1 MTDDVNDTP
10 ASDTSDSAAGWR
22 PLPYDGFPAQA
33 GPILYKPARDGGL
46 PLFAMRADGRHTN
59 VHGIVHGGA
68 LMTLA
73 DTGLGITV
81 WEASGRKPCVT
92 VQFGIQF
99 LDAVHPGEFV
109 ELDAEVLRRSSSVV
123 FVRGMLRCGA
133 RQVASVEGVWKLIR
147 PKG

>member
-1 MTDDVNDTP
+1 MSDAVHDAPDP
-10 ASDTSDSAAGWR
+10 AADLAAAGWR
-22 PLPYDGFPAQA
+22 PLPHGGFAAHA

-46 PLFAMRADGRHTN
+46 PLFAMAVDGRHTN

-68 LMTLA
+68 LMTFA

-109 ELDAEVLRRSSSVV
+109 ELDAEVLHRSSSVV

-133 RQVASVEGVWKLIR
+133 RRVASAEGVWKLIK